1 MVRNS
6 ISFRLEQ
13 YTIKRKEEVLIVQVE
28 TPSGEEDTVLIYNGF
43 SGSLSRPTTYDPD
56 IPVIEE
62 NAKIISIDR
71 VASPYDPVKPEY
83 IQTGLTLTEM
93 EQFLVEA
100 KV

>member
-1 MVRNS
+1 MRSS

-28 TPSGEEDTVLIYNGF
+28 TSTGEEDTVLIYNGF
-43 SGSLSRPTTYDPD
+43 SGSLTRPTTYDPD
-56 IPVIEE
+56 IPVIED
-62 NAKIISIDR
+62 NDKIISIDR

-83 IQTGLTLTEM
+83 IQTGLTLSEM
-93 EQFLVEA
+93 EQFLVAA

>member
-1 MVRNS
+1 MKSS
-6 ISFRLEQ
+6 IGFRLEQ

-28 TPSGEEDTVLIYNGF
+28 TSTGEEDTVLIYNGF
-43 SGSLSRPTTYDPD
+43 SGSLTRPTTYDPD
-56 IPVIEE
+56 IPVIED

-71 VASPYDPVKPEY
+71 VASPYNPVKPEY
-83 IQTGLTLTEM
+83 IQTGLTLSEM

>member
-1 MVRNS
+1 MRSS
-6 ISFRLEQ
+6 ISLRLEQ

-28 TPSGEEDTVLIYNGF
+28 TPTGEEDTVLIYNGF
-43 SGSLSRPTTYDPD
+43 SGSLTRPTTYDPD

-71 VASPYDPVKPEY
+71 VASPYNPVKPEY
-83 IQTGLTLTEM
+83 IQTGLTLPEM

-100 KV
+100 QV

>member
-1 MVRNS
+1 MRSS
-6 ISFRLEQ
+6 ISLRLEQ

-28 TPSGEEDTVLIYNGF
+28 TPTGEEDTVLIYNGF
-43 SGSLSRPTTYDPD
+43 SGSLTRPTSYDPD

-71 VASPYDPVKPEY
+71 VASPYNPVKPEY
-83 IQTGLTLTEM
+83 IQTGLTLPEM

-100 KV
+100 QV

>member
-1 MVRNS
+1 MRSS

-28 TPSGEEDTVLIYNGF
+28 TSTGEEDTVLIYNGF
-43 SGSLSRPTTYDPD
+43 SGSLTRPTTFDPD
-56 IPVIEE
+56 IPVIED
-62 NAKIISIDR
+62 NATIISIDR

-83 IQTGLTLTEM
+83 IQTGLTLSEM

-100 KV
+100 QV